1 MAYRTML
8 DDILAREN
16 TTGFQDGKDLEIARE
31 IVEKMPTE
39 EVKDLWVKGASAITS
54 DEFYLWCMLLE
65 NIGARILISNRTV
78 PVDKIKVDSIKFTTF
93 QSGHISEPG
102 IIFEVSEVPQW

>member
-31 IVEKMPTE
+31 IVGKMPTE
-39 EVKDLWVKGASAITS
+39 EVKDLWTKGVSAINH
-54 DEFYLWCMLLE
+54 DEFHMWCVLLE
-65 NIGARILISNRTV
+65 DSGARILISNRTV

-93 QSGHISEPG
+93 PSGHLSEPG
-102 IIFEVSEVPQW
+102 IVFEVSQA

>member
-31 IVEKMPTE
+31 IVERMPTE
-39 EVKDLWVKGASAITS
+39 DIKELWVKGTTAITS

-65 NIGARILISNRTV
+65 NSGARILISNRTV

-93 QSGHISEPG
+93 SCGHLSEPG
-102 IIFEVSEVPQW
+102 IVFEVSQA